1 MLIEGK
7 EVNNLF
13 LGGNRF
19 TKVSNLVG
27 KQVQFNQ
34 EYTEGCHLEMGL
46 NGNAVLMIPE
56 GNPVFVKNWDYPVV
70 TIYESLGKQIYAY
83 IGGGSLGGWV
93 PLNVLNY

>member
-1 MLIEGK
+1 
-7 EVNNLF
+7 
-13 LGGNRF
+13 
-19 TKVSNLVG
+19 
-27 KQVQFNQ
+27 
-34 EYTEGCHLEMGL
+34 
-46 NGNAVLMIPE
+46 MIPE